1 MSSQLLSVQINSE
14 QADYFDESVIDPL
27 ENPLSTRWTAVP
39 PEAHQASVI
48 RRPIT
53 VICSPLQLIA
63 AGPDSQVPAP
73 VQRYLLN
80 INLKKGRNL
89 VIRDKRSGRSKN
101 SRWSVSPGL
110 SLPESLRPWGD
121 DYWLF
126 ISLHQTVL
134 ITVGIVLKQ
143 SRSRDTISGFMYT
156 LKECGSF
163 VFCFFFCAGFSG
175 WASWWN
181 AARTCTVVRRHLVD
195 LAVFYEPIREG
206 SIGAGTCVVVC
217 KGKMGYVQLM
227 LLFTREN
234 DVSCRA
240 VYVQRREKKKK
251 KHERSMRSDQYDK
264 RQTGIERWAL

>member
-27 ENPLSTRWTAVP
+27 ENPMSTRWTAVP

-101 SRWSVSPGL
+101 SRWS
-110 SLPESLRPWGD
+110 ESLRPWGD

-163 VFCFFFCAGFSG
+163 VFCFFFLCWLFRVSLLMKCCTYMYCSAKASCWSCCVL
-175 WASWWN
+175 WAN
-181 AARTCTVVRRHLVD
+181 QRGEHRRRD
-195 LAVFYEPIREG
+195 MCC
-206 SIGAGTCVVVC
+206 CV
-217 KGKMGYVQLM
+217 
-227 LLFTREN
+227 
-234 DVSCRA
+234 
-240 VYVQRREKKKK
+240 
-251 KHERSMRSDQYDK
+251 
-264 RQTGIERWAL
+264 